1 MSATLTFLGAAGT
14 VTGSKHFLESGQAR
28 LLLDC
33 GLFQGL
39 KELRQRNWAPCPVP
53 AASIGG
59 VLLSHAHIDH
69 SGALP
74 RLGREGFRGPIYCT
88 PGTADL
94 LKIMLPDAAHL
105 QEEEAE
111 FANRHQTS
119 KHQPALPLFTT
130 ADAERVLTQ
139 VRPVGFNERFSPAP
153 GVSGALHQLGP
164 HPGRGARRGLDRRAD
179 PRVLGRPG
187 PLRRAD
193 HARPG
198 SRARGRRA
206 AGRVDV
212 RQPPP
217 SGRRP
222 PRQAHGRRRAR
233 REKKGWLLI
242 PAFAVG
248 RSQEILYDLRALE
261 DAARIPSLPVYLDS
275 PMAIEATA
283 IYARH
288 PEEHDADLKRVEAS
302 GERPF
307 APKRVR
313 ICKSVD
319 DSKRLNDTDGPG
331 IIIAGSGMATGG
343 RILHHFVR
351 RLPDERTTVL
361 FVGYQAAGTRG
372 RLLREGAREVR
383 MLGQSVP
390 VRAAIMVS
398 DSYSAH
404 ADQGEILRWLGGFTR
419 PPETTYIVHGEPDA
433 AAALQ
438 ALIATRLKWRAVV
451 AQDGQRVT
459 ALGLSPLGCRRARA
473 PDLPVARAVPCRP
486 LLPARRGGR
495 GSSGCPCPG
504 PSSSR
509 PTTSRA

>member
-1 MSATLTFLGAAGT
+1 MRATLTFLGAAGT
-14 VTGSKHFLESGQAR
+14 VTGSKHLLESGQAR

-53 AASIGG
+53 AASIAG

-74 RLGREGFRGPIYCT
+74 RLGREGFRAPIYCT
-88 PGTADL
+88 HGTADL
-94 LKIMLPDAAHL
+94 LKIMLLDAAHL

-111 FANRHQTS
+111 FANRHQTA
-119 KHQPALPLFTT
+119 KHKPALPLFTT

-139 VRPVGFNERFSPAP
+139 VRPVGFNESFSPAQ
-153 GVSGALHQLGP
+153 GVTARFINSGHILGAGLVEVSDK
-164 HPGRGARRGLDRRAD
+164 GRILVFSGD
-179 PRVLGRPG
+179 LGRYGVPIMRDPDRVSAADVLLVESTYG
-187 PLRRAD
+187 NRLHPADDHRDRLTAAVQRA
-193 HARPG
+193 
-198 SRARGRRA
+198 
-206 AGRVDV
+206 V
-212 RQPPP
+212 Q
-217 SGRRP
+217 
-222 PRQAHGRRRAR
+222 
-233 REKKGWLLI
+233 KKGWLLI

-248 RSQEILYDLRALE
+248 RSQEILYDLRELE
-261 DAARIPSLPVYLDS
+261 DGGRIPSLPVYLDS

-288 PEEHDADLKRVEAS
+288 PEEHDRDLKRVEAS

-307 APKRVR
+307 APKRIR
-313 ICKSVD
+313 ICKTSD

-351 RLPDERTTVL
+351 RLTDERTTVL

-372 RLLREGAREVR
+372 RLLREGAREMR

-390 VRAAIMVS
+390 VRATIMAS

-404 ADQGEILRWLGGFTR
+404 ADQSEILRWLGGFRR
-419 PPETTYIVHGEPDA
+419 PPGTTYIVHGEPDA
-433 AAALQ
+433 ATALQ
-438 ALIATRLKWRAVV
+438 ALIASQLKWRAVV
-451 AQDGQRVT
+451 AQDGQRVN
-459 ALGLSPLGCRRARA
+459 LG
-473 PDLPVARAVPCRP
+473 
-486 LLPARRGGR
+486 
-495 GSSGCPCPG
+495 
-504 PSSSR
+504 
-509 PTTSRA
+509 